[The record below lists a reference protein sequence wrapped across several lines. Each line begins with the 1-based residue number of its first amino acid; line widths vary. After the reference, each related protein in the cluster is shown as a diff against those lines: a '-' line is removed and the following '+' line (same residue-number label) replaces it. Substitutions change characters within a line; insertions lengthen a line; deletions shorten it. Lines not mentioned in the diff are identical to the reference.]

1 MKSQLIL
8 HAIICH
14 KPHFKNKDQAI
25 DYARSHFKSENIKG
39 FTRETGSSFRVR
51 VVPKTLFKKTSFV
64 SKVINPNVTLVFGK
78 LK

>member
-1 MKSQLIL
+1 MSNKLIL

-14 KPHFKNKDQAI
+14 KPHFKSKDQSLSYAI
-25 DYARSHFKSENIKG
+25 QHFPNEHIKG
-39 FTRETGSSFRVR
+39 FTRETESSFRVR
-51 VVPKTLFKKTSFV
+51 VYPKTMFKKTSFV